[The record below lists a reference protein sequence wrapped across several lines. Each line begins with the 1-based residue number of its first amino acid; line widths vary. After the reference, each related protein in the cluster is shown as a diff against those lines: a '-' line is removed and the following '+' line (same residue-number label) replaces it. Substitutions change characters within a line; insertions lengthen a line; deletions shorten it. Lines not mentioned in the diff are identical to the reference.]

1 MPSILPVKMVMKQ
14 FRHEKSTQ
22 ISPSAFLL
30 VEVTGLEPVTLLPVG
45 RYRNQLYRQ
54 KKTTLISQ
62 SGF

>member
-1 MPSILPVKMVMKQ
+1 M
-14 FRHEKSTQ
+14 
-22 ISPSAFLL
+22 